1 MKIKDPESLA
11 KWVGKLSFENKTHT
25 WLCLSTPLFEPSFK
39 TASQVQPYLMS
50 HGQVQPCFTSQW
62 SQYGPNG
69 LKGPKLGLSMV
80 KHHSVLPP
88 NAMILRYTTPAAF
101 HFFPQLDIKLLLAG
115 GPRCLDWYL
124 LIPCI
129 LMSLPMWT
137 KVLGLISFD
146 SLYFVSRYNPV
157 HYIMISWP
165 RWTKMLGSGI
175 MDIFQFLVFWCHDNP
190 VHYIMIFSKS

>member
-11 KWVGKLSFENKTHT
+11 KWVGKLSFENHP
-25 WLCLSTPLFEPSFK
+25 WFCLSTSLFEPSFK

-69 LKGPKLGLSMV
+69 LKGAKLGLPWS
-80 KHHSVLPP
+80 S
-88 NAMILRYTTPAAF
+88 TTVFYLSALNGSQV
-101 HFFPQLDIKLLLAG
+101 HDTCSFPLLSTT
-115 GPRCLDWYL
+115 WHQT
-124 LIPCI
+124 
-129 LMSLPMWT
+129 SLGRWT

-146 SLYFVSRYNPV
+146 SLYFDVITNVDQGAWIDIFIFLVFLYHGNPV

-165 RWTKMLGSGI
+165 RWTKMLGPWI
-175 MDIFQFLVFWCHDNP
+175 MDIF
-190 VHYIMIFSKS
+190 